1 MNRILL
7 VFATYLL
14 VATSL
19 SAQNLPQ
26 RNVSERTSGE
36 LTVAYSFNNVEWQ
49 QFQKENISYLKP
61 YIEGFGSTQQYG
73 KPSLPVYFDIVVV
86 PSEAVSVSV
95 ESNKT
100 ESSSGLAWPSQPL
113 LSDSDTSHQPFTI
126 DDDFYNNYNGNFPS
140 GAVSIDRFVKF
151 NGQTLALVKI
161 APVQYDPSLQ
171 QFVFHR
177 NLSYTIHYNQ
187 SFTHPISESQKK
199 QLSGIC
205 LNKESLGTIPAKA
218 VSNKLPNYLILTHP
232 LFVNAADSLAMWKTQ
247 LGYHVRIVSCMV
259 WTPENMLD
267 TIQNYYSRT
276 GADLRYVALLGDH
289 ENVPGFNVYSS
300 SASFVSDLQY
310 SCMDG
315 MGDYFPDLAR
325 GRISVSNSAQALMVV
340 QKMINYERNPVSDP
354 LFYEKVMTC
363 AYFQDD
369 DNDNY
374 ADRRFSQT
382 AEDVYQYLNTILGY
396 TANRVYVTGS
406 GVTPLHWNNGTYSN
420 GEDVP
425 SYLQKPT
432 FPWDGD
438 YYDVNTAINAGRF
451 LVMHRDHGYEDGW
464 GDPAYS
470 STNVNTLVNGNKLP
484 VVLSI
489 NCLTGKFLAPSCF
502 SEVFLRK
509 NNGGAVAVFGHADVS
524 YSGYNDGLS
533 LGIIDAIFAN
543 PGLLANFTGF
553 DDIPGVVTSHP
564 SYPELGDAAVQGLLR
579 MTQTWGDGW
588 VLEEYTY
595 NLLQYFGDP
604 ALRIFTSEPQQIIAS
619 YQPTLHCDDTLFQVF
634 SSNTDTILATI
645 VQNGHLLGQGYI
657 WNGSGSIVIEAP
669 APGNAILT
677 LSKHNTVPQIETIS
691 VLGTCFHL
699 QVNTSPEY
707 PCTSQP
713 VGFVASADGTPA
725 SWLWDFGSSATPQ
738 TAAGHGPHQVVYNSL
753 GNHPYSLVVSSGTI
767 SETYNGSIEV
777 FEGCAHNMVT
787 NDTTIINSCS
797 GFILDDGGNSPYSSS
812 QTSLAIIRSPGA
824 TQFVL
829 HASQFDVE
837 GGSSCSEDKMRVY
850 RGEGTGGTLMG
861 TYCNT
866 NPFPASL
873 TITGDAFTILFVAN
887 DHLQADG
894 FVVDWDCTSPGLT
907 PQADFEANI
916 VDECSGMVAFHD
928 ISMYQPTT
936 WHWNFGDGA
945 VANVPDPIHH
955 YISTG
960 TYTVELIVSNLHG
973 ADTATFINFIA
984 ISPQN
989 PPTATGAQRCSSGV
1003 LNLSA
1008 SSAGDVLWFD
1018 DSLAQLPIFEG
1029 NSFTTTLLTNSRQ
1042 YFVASSVAE
1051 SSVYGGKVDNT
1062 GTGGYFT
1069 NTNVHY
1075 LMFDVLEP
1083 AILKSVKVYAGSTGN
1098 RTITILDNSG
1108 DVYWSGTYNLTT
1120 GANVLTTDVLMLPGN
1135 NYRLAGPGSPNL
1147 YRNGDPADSPL
1158 PYPYDINGLIR
1169 ITGSSA
1175 GYPNTMRYYYYF
1187 YNWEVKSL
1195 CESARV
1201 PVDAIILHQN
1211 PLQNV
1216 ATPIVVCQGDT
1227 VDLQA
1232 EGSGTFSWIPAGS
1245 TNSSLSV
1252 TNAGQ
1257 YSVVMTLDSCILN
1270 SSVVDV
1276 SFLPSAAGMQFSTVI
1291 NLNDVSFIPSI
1302 VGLDYLWDFGD
1313 GNFSTLETP
1322 VHTYLSSPY
1331 GHIVTLTTFSAC
1343 GSAVAID
1350 TLDIEMSIS
1359 GKWRNSNLK
1368 LYPNPANQQL
1378 TVEAS
1383 EGFLLERISLF
1394 GADGRLIAVVECSG
1408 NKQSEIILSSFEAG
1422 VYFIKAEMDEGLI
1435 EYGRILKY

>member
-1 MNRILL
+1 MRKMIPIFAVCLL
-7 VFATYLL
+7 FASTLL
-14 VATSL
+14 
-19 SAQNLPQ
+19 AQNLPQ
-26 RNVSERTSGE
+26 RDVSERTSGQ
-36 LTVAYSFNNVEWQ
+36 LTVAYSFSNLEWQ
-49 QFQKENISYLKP
+49 QFQNENISYLKP
-61 YIEGFGSTQQYG
+61 FIEGFGSTQEYG

-86 PSEAVSVSV
+86 PSEAVSISV
-95 ESNKT
+95 AANKS
-100 ESSSGLAWPSQPL
+100 ESSSGLAWPSQPI

-126 DDDFYNNYNGNFPS
+126 DNDFYNNYRGDFPS
-140 GAVSIDRFVKF
+140 GAVTINRFVKF
-151 NGQTLALVKI
+151 NGQTLALIKI

-187 SFTHPISESQKK
+187 SFTSQISESQKK

-205 LNKESLGTIPAKA
+205 LNKEALGTIPAKA
-218 VSNKLPNYLILTHP
+218 VNENLPNYLILTHP

-247 LGYHVRIVSCMV
+247 LGYHVRIVSCSV

-300 SASFVSDLQY
+300 TASFVSDLQY

-315 MGDYFPDLAR
+315 AGDYFPDLAR
-325 GRISVSNSAQALMVV
+325 GRISVSNSAEAIMVV
-340 QKMINYERNPVSDP
+340 QKLINYERNPASDP
-354 LFYEKVMTC
+354 LFYQKVMTC

-374 ADRRFSQT
+374 ADRRFAQT
-382 AEDVYQYLNTILGY
+382 AEEVYQYLSTTFGY

-406 GVTPLHWNNGTYSN
+406 SVTPLFWNDGTYSN
-420 GEDVP
+420 GEAVP
-425 SYLQKPT
+425 AYLQKPS

-438 YYDVNTAINAGRF
+438 YYDINTAINAGRF

-464 GDPAYS
+464 GDPSYT
-470 STNVNTLVNGNKLP
+470 STNVNALVNGNKLP

-489 NCLTGKFLAPSCF
+489 NCLTGKFLEPSCF

-533 LGIIDAIFAN
+533 LGIVDAIFAN
-543 PGLLANFTGF
+543 PGLLANFTGYS
-553 DDIPGVVTSHP
+553 DIPGVVTAHP
-564 SYPELGDAAVQGLLR
+564 AYPELGDAAVQGLLR

-588 VLEEYTY
+588 GLEEYTY

-604 ALRIFTSEPQQIIAS
+604 ALRIFTSQPQPIIAS
-619 YQPTLHCDDTLFQVF
+619 FQPSLHCDDTLFQVL
-634 SSNTDTILATI
+634 SSNTDTILATL

-657 WNGSGSIVIEAP
+657 WNGSGSFVIEAP

-707 PCTSQP
+707 PCISQP
-713 VGFVASADGTPA
+713 VSFVASADGTPA
-725 SWLWDFGSSATPQ
+725 SWQWDFGSSATPQ
-738 TAAGHGPHQVVYNSL
+738 TATGPGPHQVVYNSV
-753 GNHPYSLVVSSGTI
+753 GNHPYSLVVSSGTL
-767 SETYNGSIEV
+767 SETYNGSIEI
-777 FEGCAHNMVT
+777 FEGCAHNMVS

-797 GFILDDGGNSPYSSS
+797 GFILDDGGNSPYSGS

-829 HASQFDVE
+829 HASEFNVE
-837 GGSSCSEDKMRVY
+837 GGSSCSQDKLRVY

-873 TITGDAFTILFVAN
+873 LITGDAFTIQFIAN

-894 FVVDWDCTSPGLT
+894 FVIDWTCTSPGLI

-928 ISMYQPTT
+928 ISMYQPTS
-936 WHWNFGDGA
+936 WHWDFGDGA

-955 YISTG
+955 YVASG
-960 TYTVELIVSNLHG
+960 TYSVELIVSNLYG
-973 ADTATFINFIA
+973 ADTATFSNYIV

-989 PPTATGAQRCSSGV
+989 PPTVTNAQRCSSGV
-1003 LNLSA
+1003 LALSA

-1018 DSLAQLPIFEG
+1018 DSLTQLPMFEG
-1029 NSFTTTLLTNSRQ
+1029 NSFTTPFLNNSRQ
-1042 YFVASSVAE
+1042 YFVTSSVAE
-1051 SSVYGGKVDNT
+1051 SSVYGGKVDNS

-1069 NTNVHY
+1069 SSNVHY
-1075 LMFDVLEP
+1075 MMFDVLEP
-1083 AILKSVKVYAGSTGN
+1083 VILKSVKVYAGSTGN
-1098 RTITILDNSG
+1098 RTITIFDNSE
-1108 DVYWSGTYNLTT
+1108 DVYWSSTFNLTT
-1120 GANVLTTDVLMLPGN
+1120 GANVITTDVLMLPGN
-1135 NYRLAGPGSPNL
+1135 NYKIAGPGSPNL
-1147 YRNGDPADSPL
+1147 YRNGDASGSPF
-1158 PYPYDINGLIR
+1158 PYPYDVNGLIR
-1169 ITGSSA
+1169 ITGTSA
-1175 GYPNTMRYYYYF
+1175 AYPNTMLYYYYF
-1187 YNWEVKSL
+1187 YNWEVQSL

-1201 PVDAIILHQN
+1201 PVDAVILNQN

-1216 ATPIVVCQGDT
+1216 ATPIVVCQGET
-1227 VDLQA
+1227 VNLQA
-1232 EGSGTFSWIPAGS
+1232 EGTGTFSWTPGGS
-1245 TNSSLSV
+1245 TNSSLAV

-1257 YSVVMTLDSCILN
+1257 YSVVMTSDSCILN

-1276 SFLPSAAGMQFSTVI
+1276 EFLPSAAGIQFSTVI
-1291 NLNDVSFIPSI
+1291 NLNDVTFTPTIS
-1302 VGLDYLWDFGD
+1302 GLDYLWDFGD
-1313 GNFSTLETP
+1313 GNFSTLEAP

-1331 GHIVTLTTFSAC
+1331 GHVVTLTAFSAC
-1343 GSAVAID
+1343 GNEAATD
-1350 TLDIEMSIS
+1350 TLDIEMTVSEF
-1359 GKWRNSNLK
+1359 GRNSNLRV
-1368 LYPNPANQQL
+1368 YPNPAAQQL
-1378 TVEAS
+1378 TVEAPN
-1383 EGFLLERISLF
+1383 GFLLERISVF
-1394 GADGRLIAVVECSG
+1394 AADGRLVAEYECNG
-1408 NKQSEIILSSFEAG
+1408 NILFNVQLSTFEAG
-1422 VYFIKAEMDEGLI
+1422 VYFIKAEMNDGLVD
-1435 EYGRILKY
+1435 YSRILKY